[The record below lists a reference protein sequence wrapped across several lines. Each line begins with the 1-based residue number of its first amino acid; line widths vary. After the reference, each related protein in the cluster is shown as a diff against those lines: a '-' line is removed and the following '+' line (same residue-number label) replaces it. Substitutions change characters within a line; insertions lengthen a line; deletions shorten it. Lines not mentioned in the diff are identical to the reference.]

1 MVTRRKFAEAA
12 VCGFARSLWGILG
25 TGSLFRRT
33 SGLEEAKILDYW
45 LKGDLILVKR
55 TNAAENGQVIVALT
69 EEGNTLKRLF
79 WEDNR
84 PRLHAENKK
93 YKLENRDIYPKMLA
107 IQGIA
112 IKVIKDIH

>member
-45 LKGDLILVKR
+45 SKGDLILVKR
-55 TNAAENGQVIVALT
+55 LPIFVASVVKLT
-69 EEGNTLKRLF
+69 ACK
-79 WEDNR
+79 
-84 PRLHAENKK
+84 
-93 YKLENRDIYPKMLA
+93 
-107 IQGIA
+107 
-112 IKVIKDIH
+112 